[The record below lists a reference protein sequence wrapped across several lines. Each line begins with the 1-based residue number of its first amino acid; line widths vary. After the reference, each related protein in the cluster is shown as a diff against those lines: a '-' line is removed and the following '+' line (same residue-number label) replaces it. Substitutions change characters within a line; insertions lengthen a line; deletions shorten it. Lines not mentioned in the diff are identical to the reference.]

1 MPKDDPN
8 EKEVHSEA
16 PTPQQ
21 VRDARREAHSG
32 EQKHRAMSHKG
43 GRNKNQKRGDKGK
56 ASKGSKGR
64 MGGQGA
70 GGSEKDTG
78 VGPR

>member
-8 EKEVHSEA
+8 GKEVHPEA

-32 EQKHRAMSHKG
+32 EQKHRAMSNKG
-43 GRNKNQKRGDKGK
+43 ALNKNQKRGNKGK
-56 ASKGSKGR
+56 ASKGSKGSK
-64 MGGQGA
+64 GGH
-70 GGSEKDTG
+70 GGGESEKDTG
-78 VGPR
+78 AGPR